1 MKVDTLIKNGMI
13 VTPIGSS
20 SKCGKQ
26 MREVKTIGRGYVAV
40 DGGIIVK
47 VDEGE
52 PVKIEAKTT
61 VDAQGKVITP
71 GLVDPHTHLIH
82 AGSRENEMVWKT
94 RGVSYLDILKKGGG
108 ILSTVKATRSAS
120 DGALISQVLK
130 SLRRMLK
137 YGTTTAEVKSGY
149 GLNTRQELRLLDLIR
164 GLNSLQPI
172 DLVST
177 FMGAHALPEEYKND
191 KQSYVK
197 LVADK
202 MLPEVAE
209 QGLAHYCDVF
219 CEEGVFDIDDTR
231 YILEAAKKLGLGLK
245 IHADE
250 MSPMGGAELAAELK
264 TVSADHL
271 LSSTDEGLLKM
282 KQAGVIAVVLP
293 VTSLYLGEK
302 FARARDMIDMGL
314 AVALAT
320 DYNPGSSPTESMQ
333 LVMNIAALKLK
344 MTPEEIITA
353 ATINAACALGE
364 GETIGTIEDGKA
376 GDLVIFDAP
385 DLSYIPYHLGV
396 NLSNTVIKRGNIV
409 YKAQE

>member
-231 YILEAAKKLGLGLK
+231 YILGAAKKLGLGLK

-293 VTSLYLGEK
+293 ITSLYLGEK

-333 LVMNIAALKLK
+333 LVMNMAALKLK

>member
-20 SKCGKQ
+20 PKCGKQ

-47 VDEGE
+47 VNEGE
-52 PVKIEAKTT
+52 PVKIEAK
-61 VDAQGKVITP
+61 
-71 GLVDPHTHLIH
+71 THLIH

-177 FMGAHALPEEYKND
+177 FMGAHALPEEYKKD

-293 VTSLYLGEK
+293 ITSLYLGEK

-333 LVMNIAALKLK
+333 LVMNMAALKLK

>member
-20 SKCGKQ
+20 PKCGKQ

-40 DGGIIVK
+40 DGGIIVR
-47 VDEGE
+47 VNEGE

-177 FMGAHALPEEYKND
+177 FLGAHALPEEYKKD

-231 YILEAAKKLGLGLK
+231 YILGAAKKLGLGLK

-293 VTSLYLGEK
+293 ITSLYLGEK

-333 LVMNIAALKLK
+333 LVMNMAALKLK

>member
-231 YILEAAKKLGLGLK
+231 YILGAAKKLGLGLK

>member
-40 DGGIIVK
+40 DGGIIVR
-47 VDEGE
+47 VNEGE

-231 YILEAAKKLGLGLK
+231 YILGAAKKLGLGLK